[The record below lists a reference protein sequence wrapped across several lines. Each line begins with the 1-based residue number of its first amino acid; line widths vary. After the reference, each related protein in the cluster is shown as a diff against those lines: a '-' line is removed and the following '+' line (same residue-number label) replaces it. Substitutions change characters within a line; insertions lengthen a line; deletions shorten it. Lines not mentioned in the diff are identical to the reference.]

1 MDILWNIIDFIAA
14 VIFIGLFVGISWGVV
29 QNKREARKV
38 KRSYKSTVE
47 SRLDV

>member
-1 MDILWNIIDFIAA
+1 MEILWNIINFIAA
-14 VIFIGLFVGISWGVV
+14 VIFIVLFVGISWGVV

-38 KRSYKSTVE
+38 KRSYKASTE